1 MSIAPALVPQELRP
15 RRTQL
20 WLPADRTTWGFGSR
34 AARAGAPQAGRPEN
48 PWLRWPSALWRIPA
62 TIVSWLAFLPHPETL
77 AAQGKAHLKVAPL
90 TERTEPAPWWQRRA
104 VAGLVFGVDLV
115 GGAAGVVAVLS
126 MTRNPVILAALGIT
140 VLGVVAGIVE
150 TLNAGWRAAGWRSF
164 GRWVIPG
171 RWVTPPATSRG
182 ARVTAGRSCTAGSPT
197 STRPG
202 IAYVCFIT
210 DAYLPGGRGLAG
222 RFAHADHDGARRHRD
237 GPVVPRHP
245 TRRPAMSL
253 RCRGR
258 KFTSIRYG
266 ERPYGGS
273 TQAWTTAGSP

>member
-20 WLPADRTTWGFGSR
+20 WSLADRTTWGFGSR
-34 AARAGAPQAGRPEN
+34 VARAGAPQAGRPEN

-126 MTRNPVILAALGIT
+126 MTRNPVILAVLGIT

-150 TLNAGWRAAGWRSF
+150 TLNAGWRAAG
-164 GRWVIPG
+164 
-171 RWVTPPATSRG
+171 RG
-182 ARVTAGRSCTAGSPT
+182 AQRYDGLAQLRALGHTGPVGYAACYVSRRKGDIDANRDDVVAGRRLGVEPICSLLQVAPSSYYEVKARQQRAP
-197 STRPG
+197 SAR
-202 IAYVCFIT
+202 AQR
-210 DAYLPGGRGLAG
+210 DAVMV
-222 RFAHADHDGARRHRD
+222 
-237 GPVVPRHP
+237 PVVRQLWEDNY
-245 TRRPAMSL
+245 RV
-253 RCRGR
+253 
-258 KFTSIRYG
+258 
-266 ERPYGGS
+266 
-273 TQAWTTAGSP
+273 

>member
-20 WLPADRTTWGFGSR
+20 WLLAGRTTWGFGSR
-34 AARAGAPQAGRPEN
+34 VARAGAPQAGRPEN

-115 GGAAGVVAVLS
+115 GGAVLVVAVLS
-126 MTRNPVILAALGIT
+126 MTRNPVILAVLGIT

-150 TLNAGWRAAGWRSF
+150 TLNAGWRAAG
-164 GRWVIPG
+164 
-171 RWVTPPATSRG
+171 RG
-182 ARVTAGRSCTAGSPT
+182 AQR
-197 STRPG
+197 
-202 IAYVCFIT
+202 Y
-210 DAYLPGGRGLAG
+210 DGLAQLRALG
-222 RFAHADHDGARRHRD
+222 HT
-237 GPVVPRHP
+237 GPVGYAACYVSRRKGDGRALMHRWLAHIDEAGVALVIDARNPTLAEHYDQNYRFHPVDTDPLLMYRLPTPRP
-245 TRRPAMSL
+245 
-253 RCRGR
+253 
-258 KFTSIRYG
+258 
-266 ERPYGGS
+266 
-273 TQAWTTAGSP
+273 